1 MLCGI
6 SIFFA
11 SHLEVVVVVI
21 SNGFKLFVRHKC
33 GVFDAAPD
41 HTTLLPFL
49 VSAVPTRQKN
59 IQKVKEGETC
69 VSSKLQNKRG
79 RATRHE
85 SGGGRRLRRHVL
97 ETSASARE
105 TDVAKAAEEVE
116 EVEARQ
122 RRGGGRKKHQS
133 EAAGPGSRQTRKAY
147 ITKRFW
153 RAE

>member
-1 MLCGI
+1 MVSVVL
-6 SIFFA
+6 FA
-11 SHLEVVVVVI
+11 LQLEVVVVVI

-69 VSSKLQNKRG
+69 VSSKLQNRRG

-116 EVEARQ
+116 EVEAEER
-122 RRGGGRKKHQS
+122 GRK
-133 EAAGPGSRQTRKAY
+133 EETP
-147 ITKRFW
+147 
-153 RAE
+153 E